1 MGVTKFEKRSAK
13 ATTCHCFSQYYPL
26 LACLRWW
33 FTINLA
39 ALQNH
44 VKSEIKKKKI
54 HTFRS
59 YSRATAL
66 ARISWVESENLVFKN
81 LYGEVQVDGI
91 RAHTWQAITS
101 RKQRVVIKSGNTSKH
116 IINALIDMILQY
128 TIM

>member
-1 MGVTKFEKRSAK
+1 MR
-13 ATTCHCFSQYYPL
+13 L
-26 LACLRWW
+26 
-33 FTINLA
+33 
-39 ALQNH
+39 
-44 VKSEIKKKKI
+44 KKKKI